1 MNCIRIIIIAKE
13 PKPGFAK
20 TRLIPALGDQGAAE
34 LADRLLKHTVSQA
47 LAAALGP
54 VELCVTPDVQ
64 AEYWRHWEDE
74 DSLELTRQTD
84 GDLGLRML
92 TAAEQGIARG
102 TPVMLIGT
110 DCPALDA
117 TRLRRMANDLMQRD
131 ACLCPVIDGGYS
143 LLGLCQIDPS
153 LFTDIPWSTSK
164 VAALTRERMRQ
175 LHWTWTESEPL
186 WDVDEPEDLL
196 RLQELSPVLA
206 VSPLHSV
213 AH

>member
-110 DCPALDA
+110 DCPLLDA
-117 TRLRRMANDLMQRD
+117 TRLRRMASDLMQQD

-143 LLGLCQIDPS
+143 LLGLRQIDPS
-153 LFTDIPWSTSK
+153 LFTDIPWSTSE

-196 RLQELSPVLA
+196 RLQEHSPALA
-206 VSPLHSV
+206 LSPLHSV